1 MEKQALITVF
11 VRNHQ
16 MAVQYIN
23 SLTSEAFCYRHMDK
37 WTAGQHLQH
46 ILLTIMPFPKVLH
59 SKEFIR
65 DTFGLPDRA
74 AWDPETVLH
83 HYAQTSLKAPE
94 AFLPKGPVL
103 YHERTGIIADIEQ
116 NLGSISA
123 LLNNYS
129 EEELDSLVLPHPL
142 LGKLSIREMFFLMS
156 YHPLHHQ
163 QQIARI
169 LETELP

>member
-23 SLTSEAFCYRHMDK
+23 NLTSEAFCYRYMDK
-37 WTAGQHLQH
+37 WTAGQHLEH
-46 ILLTIMPFPKVLH
+46 ILLTIMPFPKVLQ
-59 SKEFIR
+59 SKAFVR
-65 DTFGLPDRA
+65 DTFGLPDHEP
-74 AWDPETVLH
+74 WDFQTVLH

-94 AFLPKGPVL
+94 AYLPKGAVL
-103 YHERTGIIADIEQ
+103 YHQKTEIIAGIEQ
-116 NLGSISA
+116 HLSSISA
-123 LLNNYS
+123 LLDHYS
-129 EEELDSLVLPHPL
+129 EDELDSLVLPHPL

-163 QQIARI
+163 QQIEQMLKAF
-169 LETELP
+169 LP